1 MMDADSLEVLRQG
14 EPLQLEIFVA
24 NPFHLEYL
32 VNSLEGNVPVSRLV
46 LELSHTAESNH
57 SFADLLRYLEQTQSL
72 REIELTFDNDREHA
86 YSEELV
92 RQVLRSLTRNASLEL
107 SSLNSVLVKAPCLE
121 LMELLNAQSHCIKH
135 LEFRAGY
142 GAGQEVPDSMLRC
155 FARQVGTLSVLE
167 SVNLSFSSYEHTVLM
182 LNGLRSHSCLREL
195 STSGAIHEGDGPFVR
210 AVSSLLHSGV
220 RLDTL
225 HLDYIILDTER
236 VEILVQGLE
245 SCCSSL
251 VNLSLSLCVVDEAD
265 ASIGMALAR
274 CIRQCQNLRR
284 LELFTVGDS
293 MNIAASILTVTAT
306 EVIGSSLQFLRLE
319 CSDDNDIRNMLE
331 PLTARGTQL
340 VSLSLSGLT
349 DTTWQQLIQYL
360 PRIRCLRTL
369 RFSFRLEE
377 MVTSLPFL
385 RALSQNGSLHEVSLD
400 ASPDDPFFS
409 DLDLRWIETLCN
421 RNRCAPAML
430 QRPDIDSIDSTLC
443 ADARTPL
450 PLIPSLCRVVVQTPR
465 MAPSFLLAS
474 LLVSDGDDH
483 RIRSQTLEKR
493 ESFDLR

>member
-1 MMDADSLEVLRQG
+1 MDANSLEALRQG
-14 EPLQLEIFVA
+14 DPLQLEIFVD

-32 VNSLEGNVPVSRLV
+32 VYLLEGNVHVSSLV

-57 SFADLLRYLEQTQSL
+57 SFAELLRYLEQTQFL
-72 REIELTFDNDREHA
+72 REVELTCDNNPEHA
-86 YSEELV
+86 YSRDLV

-107 SSLNSVLVKAPCLE
+107 STFKSVLVTAPCLE
-121 LMELLNAQSHCIKH
+121 LIELLNAQSHCIKH

-142 GAGQEVPDSMLRC
+142 GAGQETTDSMLRC
-155 FARQVGTLSVLE
+155 FARQVGSLSVLE

-236 VEILVQGLE
+236 VEILAQGLE
-245 SCCSSL
+245 SCRSL
-251 VNLSLSLCVVDEAD
+251 VNLHLSLCVFDETD
-265 ASIGMALAR
+265 ASIGIALAR
-274 CIRQCQNLRR
+274 CIRKCQNMRR
-284 LELFTVGDS
+284 LELFTVSDAV
-293 MNIAASILTVTAT
+293 NIVASILTATAT
-306 EVIGSSLQFLRLE
+306 TVIGPSLQFLSLD
-319 CSDDNDIRNMLE
+319 CSEDNGIRNMLE
-331 PLTARGTQL
+331 PLAESGTQL
-340 VSLSLSGLT
+340 TSLHLWWLT
-349 DTTWQQLIQYL
+349 DTSWQQLIQYL
-360 PRIRCLRTL
+360 SRICGLRTL
-369 RFSFRLEE
+369 RFSFRAEE
-377 MVTSLPFL
+377 TVAPLPFL
-385 RALSQNGSLHEVSLD
+385 HALFKNGSLHEVSLD
-400 ASPDDPFFS
+400 ASPDEQFFS
-409 DLDLRWIETLCN
+409 DLDLRWIETLCD
-421 RNRCAPAML
+421 RNRCAPEML

-450 PLIPSLCRVVVQTPR
+450 HLIPSLCRVVAQTPR

-483 RIRSQTLEKR
+483 RIRSQTLD
-493 ESFDLR
+493 FA